1 MFTSKSLN
9 ALRKRSTKPDY
20 PYNPSQVLTVKSL
33 EPISKISFKSQPI
46 AQTNIPSVSKK
57 LPTIPGSS
65 GSRVA
70 IEPFVPSV
78 SLQIV
83 AHENNNNNIEEFKLP
98 NTNQHNSFKVTTG
111 VQDLIPENHNSF
123 NQIQNIQTNPIN
135 PLNPINSN
143 FHSEQSTFTQP
154 SQIASSFISSN
165 QFEQPSIQT
174 IKYNQINP
182 GQHLTQNLVTQTQFV
197 PVFAQNQMGMM
208 PQTTITNQFSKIQNA
223 MFVPNNNIGT
233 GQSVIS
239 NQFGVS
245 NNIGTNQIGMGQ
257 MNQMGMGGHMNQ
269 MGINQLNQMGMGGQM
284 NQMGMGGQMNQMD
297 MGQMNP
303 ISMGNFG
310 MNQFN
315 MGNMGSFGQQNQMN
329 FGIRSP
335 MPPVFSNQFSPNP
348 QMSMG
353 LQKLLVSL

>member
-1 MFTSKSLN
+1 MN

-20 PYNPSQVLTVKSL
+20 PYNPSQVLTVKSF
-33 EPISKISFKSQPI
+33 EPISKISLKYQPT
-46 AQTNIPSVSKK
+46 AQTNIPIVSKT

-78 SLQIV
+78 SLQIFT
-83 AHENNNNNIEEFKLP
+83 HENNNKNYIEELKLP

-123 NQIQNIQTNPIN
+123 NHIQNIQTNPIN
-135 PLNPINSN
+135 SLNPINSN
-143 FHSEQSTFTQP
+143 FHSEQSTITQP

-165 QFEQPSIQT
+165 QFEQPSIQN
-174 IKYNQINP
+174 IKSNQINP

-208 PQTTITNQFSKIQNA
+208 PQTTMTNQFSKIQNA

-245 NNIGTNQIGMGQ
+245 NNIGTNQIGMGLMNQIGMNQ
-257 MNQMGMGGHMNQ
+257 MNQIGIGHMNQ
-269 MGINQLNQMGMGGQM
+269 MGINQM
-284 NQMGMGGQMNQMD
+284 NQMG

-310 MNQFN
+310 MNQIN
-315 MGNMGSFGQQNQMN
+315 MGNMGSFGQQNQMS

-335 MPPVFSNQFSPNP
+335 TPPVFSNQFSLNP